1 MTQPPN
7 TCRLCW
13 AKISLNG
20 LHDEE
25 IAAIVAAGGDY
36 VCAECLDEDEIADF
50 DARAEYGTYR
60 AINGSVVG

>member
-7 TCRLCW
+7 ACRLCW
-13 AKISLNG
+13 AKISLHG

-25 IAAIVAAGGDY
+25 IAAIEEAGDDY
-36 VCAECLDEDEIADF
+36 VCAECLDEDEIDGF
-50 DARAEYGTYR
+50 DERAEFGTYR